1 MDAGDAAALTCQR
14 DQFNIPD
21 GLHYLNCAY
30 MGPLP
35 RVAEEA
41 GILGLRMKRDPS
53 SILPHHF
60 FDTSLEL
67 RELFSGLIG
76 EVDPARI
83 SIGPGV
89 SYSVA
94 IAVKNLPLSSDQ
106 NVVLTYEQFPSN
118 MHAWAKK
125 AQDANAD
132 LRVIGPPDTIHRGA
146 SWNEEILTAIDSAT
160 AVVSLPTVHWTDGT
174 IFDLV
179 EIGRRCREVSA
190 ALVVD
195 GTQSV
200 GALPFDVNVVR
211 PDVLMC
217 SGYKWLLGPYSVGLT
232 YFGPSFDDG
241 EPLEETWIGRE
252 GSEDFEH
259 LVDYKAGYQPGAIRY
274 DVAQRSN
281 FALLPVAV
289 ASLRLITKWS
299 PGRIQAYC
307 MGLTGNL
314 FEEVE
319 ELGFR
324 VEDARWRSA
333 HLFGLRMPK
342 GLELVELQ
350 QALKARGVSASLR
363 GSALRVSPNVY
374 NDAADISA
382 LLEGLRQAVAV

>member
-132 LRVIGPPDTIHRGA
+132 LRVVGPPDTIHRGA

-179 EIGRRCREVSA
+179 EIGRRCRDVGA

-374 NDAADISA
+374 NDAADVSA